1 MTRVLFFAQLAE
13 TANVREV
20 DVTHPNE
27 LNVRELAELAVVD
40 LPDKL
45 REELF
50 DGTVMVAV
58 NKKRADWE
66 TRVAVGDE
74 VAFLP
79 PFSGG

>member
-1 MTRVLFFAQLAE
+1 MIKVLFFAQLAE
-13 TANVREV
+13 TAETRSVCVDQSSVISVR
-20 DVTHPNE
+20 D
-27 LNVRELAELAVVD
+27 LAELATAN
-40 LPDKL
+40 LPSGL
-45 REELF
+45 RQELF

-66 TRVAVGDE
+66 TSVASGDE